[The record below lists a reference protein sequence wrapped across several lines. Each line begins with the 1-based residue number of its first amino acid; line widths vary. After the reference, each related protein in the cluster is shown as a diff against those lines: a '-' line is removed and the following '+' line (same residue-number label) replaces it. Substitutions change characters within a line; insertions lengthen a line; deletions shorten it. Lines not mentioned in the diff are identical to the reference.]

1 MRKIA
6 LCLVLVEAMASL
18 PARAADET
26 ACQEFTATM
35 LAYVKTNALRRC
47 TGMGPQWSP
56 RPADHLAWCQKATA
70 AAMKQRLVDSKA
82 FIDTCL
88 KTGIGSTSAAP
99 VAPPVKA
106 SSASVA
112 PAAAAIEPAP
122 TNPVPSAVPDSP
134 AAASLPTRTFP

>member
-26 ACQEFTATM
+26 ACQEFTFTM

-56 RPADHLAWCQKATA
+56 RPAEHLAWCQKADPA
-70 AAMKQRLVDSKA
+70 AVKQRLADSKA

-88 KTGIGSTSAAP
+88 KTGIGSTGAAP
-99 VAPPVKA
+99 AAPPAKA
-106 SSASVA
+106 SSASAA
-112 PAAAAIEPAP
+112 PAAAVLEPAP
-122 TNPVPSAVPDSP
+122 TDPVPPPVPDSP